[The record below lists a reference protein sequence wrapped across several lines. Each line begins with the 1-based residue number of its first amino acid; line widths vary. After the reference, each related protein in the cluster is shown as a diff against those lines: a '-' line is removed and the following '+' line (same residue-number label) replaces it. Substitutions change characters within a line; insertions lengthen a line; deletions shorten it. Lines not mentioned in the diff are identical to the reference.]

1 MGYKIGSFN
10 MYKFQ
15 AYRSDDE
22 IKKNLD
28 VLADIISQEKFDI
41 IAIQEILS
49 QNAMD
54 RLLQRLGNC
63 WSGKWDSPNS
73 KVVQAAEGY
82 AFIWN
87 NRRIKLADSIS
98 VDGRKTYYPRI
109 YNQYRIDRINFQ
121 KELVRNPYYGR
132 FIPIN
137 ASFEI
142 RLINVHIMYSGNR
155 EDDDLLSDAMM
166 RKNEINIICKSLYEK
181 IADKRYGNNKKA
193 YTFVLGDYNLNL
205 KRAWNKGPYL
215 DEMVEVIDSHSVK
228 RIKTIQDL
236 PTTLKG
242 KSKEGIQEE
251 GFANNYDHFSYD
263 ENQFLGTKVSAN
275 IVNTVDKYLKNDYE
289 KHRKEVSDHIPI
301 YVDFELI

>member
-1 MGYKIGSFN
+1 

-15 AYRSDDE
+15 AYRSDEE

-28 VLADIISQEKFDI
+28 VIADIIIQEKFDM
-41 IAIQEILS
+41 IAVQEIFS
-49 QNAMD
+49 QNALN
-54 RLLQRLGNC
+54 RLLQRLGPW

-73 KVVQAAEGY
+73 KVNQAAEGY

-87 NRRIKLADSIS
+87 NYRIKLADIITT
-98 VDGRKTYYPRI
+98 DGRKIYYPRI
-109 YNQYRIDRINFQ
+109 YNQYRIDRSVFQ

-132 FIPIN
+132 FTPNN

-142 RLINVHIMYSGNR
+142 RLINVHIMFSGNR
-155 EDDDLLSDAMM
+155 DEYDILSDAKM
-166 RKNEINIICKSLYEK
+166 RKNEIDIICKCLYEK

-205 KRAWNKGPYL
+205 KREWNKGPYL
-215 DEMVEVIDSHSVK
+215 DEMIEVMDSHSVK
-228 RIKTIQDL
+228 RIRTIQDK

-275 IVNTVDKYLKNDYE
+275 CVNTVEKYLGNDYE
-289 KHRKEVSDHIPI
+289 KHRREVSDHIPI
-301 YVDFELI
+301 YVDFELK